1 MCCASGASQMRAV
14 LLRGRAGAGGGGWPY
29 SGATPAGPKNGL
41 LKQGA
46 GTRAGGGGGMQTAMK
61 TDEEG
66 LGVAKWPGK
75 HAPAAARCL
84 AGEEQ
89 QDGRRVGLQRT
100 ARAGQSSSSNRQN
113 STARASFTL
122 HSAKLTLMA
131 SGADIAAAAAA
142 ARCCAGRSPAH
153 SGGGRVPL
161 EARAIRWCQLSGRL
175 QLQPRSLA
183 AQEAAV
189 QEWRGSKTF

>member
-1 MCCASGASQMRAV
+1 
-14 LLRGRAGAGGGGWPY
+14 
-29 SGATPAGPKNGL
+29 
-41 LKQGA
+41 
-46 GTRAGGGGGMQTAMK
+46 MQTAMN

-153 SGGGRVPL
+153 SGGGRIFLQACTV
-161 EARAIRWCQLSGRL
+161 RWRQLSGRL
-175 QLQPRSLA
+175 QLQPCRLA
-183 AQEAAV
+183 AQEAAQ
-189 QEWRGSKTF
+189 QEEGGGSATGQSFLSFYCLSCCCSIGCGAFATMPFPPHSASPGISVGASGRAPACCLLT